1 MQLRKKQDV
10 RQRQKQLQ
18 QQKKLQDRKPRK
30 RLHRSRKIRKISMM
44 RILMKKIRKR
54 FLRMVSI
61 QKMMDTQRMRILT
74 VKTLLMTKIPA
85 AAMTRVH
92 LTAVMG

>member
-1 MQLRKKQDV
+1 
-10 RQRQKQLQ
+10 
-18 QQKKLQDRKPRK
+18 
-30 RLHRSRKIRKISMM
+30 MM

-61 QKMMDTQRMRILT
+61 QKMMKTQRMRILT
-74 VKTLLMTKIPA
+74 VKTLLMTKIPT